1 MIKFLCK
8 LNKSKINSIE
18 KLIFQTLIDM
28 EISCEK
34 FITILNEKDKYEKI
48 KGNLRNENEKYQI
61 MRLRS
66 IKQILEKI

>member
-28 EISCEK
+28 EISREK